1 MERMRKMKSKI
12 KTLLLLHIM
21 LMIYSMS
28 GICSK
33 LASGEK
39 FLSIKFCVYYGL
51 IIFLLGFYAIG
62 WQQIIKRLPLT
73 TAFANKAVTVIWGI
87 VWGLLFF
94 SEPITIGKIIGA
106 ILVVLGVVIFAYS
119 EKESEDVEHE

>member
-1 MERMRKMKSKI
+1 MRKMKSKVKI
-12 KTLLLLHIM
+12 LILLHIM

-33 LASGEK
+33 LASGEN
-39 FLSIKFCVYYGL
+39 FLSIKFCFYYGL

-73 TAFANKAVTVIWGI
+73 TAFANKAVTIIWGI
-87 VWGLLFF
+87 IWGLFFF
-94 SEPITIGKIIGA
+94 SEPITFGKMAGA
-106 ILVVLGVVIFAYS
+106 VLVVLGVVIFAYS

>member
-1 MERMRKMKSKI
+1 MRKMKSKV

-33 LASGEK
+33 LASGEN
-39 FLSIKFCVYYGL
+39 FLSIKFCIYYGL

-73 TAFANKAVTVIWGI
+73 TAFANKAVTIIWGI
-87 VWGLLFF
+87 IWGLCFF
-94 SEPITIGKIIGA
+94 SEPITFGKMAGA
-106 ILVVLGVVIFAYS
+106 VLVVLGVVIFAYS

>member
-1 MERMRKMKSKI
+1 MKSRI

-39 FLSIKFCVYYGL
+39 FLSIRFCVYYIL
-51 IIFLLGFYAIG
+51 IIALLGFYAIG

-73 TAFANKAVTVIWGI
+73 TAFANKAVTIIWGI
-87 VWGLLFF
+87 VWGGLFF
-94 SEPITIGKIIGA
+94 DEPVTMGKVIGA
-106 ILVVLGVVIFAYS
+106 ILVVSGVVMFAYS
-119 EKESEDVEHE
+119 EKDIEEMTHE